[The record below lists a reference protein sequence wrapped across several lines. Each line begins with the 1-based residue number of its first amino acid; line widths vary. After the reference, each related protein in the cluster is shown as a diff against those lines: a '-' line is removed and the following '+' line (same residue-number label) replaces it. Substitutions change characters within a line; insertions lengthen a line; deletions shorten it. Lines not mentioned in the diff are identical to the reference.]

1 MRADV
6 KPGWG
11 IDPTVPDPDPR
22 RCPSCGVAI
31 LPGRAQCHACYLR
44 AAQLARAYTERVW
57 MTRHHPDYRPRSL
70 FPEDYDQEEVTR

>member
-44 AAQLARAYTERVW
+44 AAPLARAYTERVW

>member
-22 RCPSCGVAI
+22 RCPSCGVAV
-31 LPGRAQCHACYLR
+31 LPGRAQCHTCYLR
-44 AAQLARAYTERVW
+44 AAQLTRAYTERAW
-57 MTRHHPDYRPRSL
+57 MTRNFPGLRPRAL
-70 FPEDYDQEEVTR
+70 FPEDYEEVTR